1 MPLSIF
7 WVWPVSRIGKVEPSR
22 GYSLPMILEQSYVVE
37 RVNIEHIVLSEKRR
51 SSMRFVDFRI
61 YAEVRTDLKVEREFE
76 IVEQFVH
83 IVSQ

>member
-1 MPLSIF
+1 
-7 WVWPVSRIGKVEPSR
+7 
-22 GYSLPMILEQSYVVE
+22 MILEQSYVVE